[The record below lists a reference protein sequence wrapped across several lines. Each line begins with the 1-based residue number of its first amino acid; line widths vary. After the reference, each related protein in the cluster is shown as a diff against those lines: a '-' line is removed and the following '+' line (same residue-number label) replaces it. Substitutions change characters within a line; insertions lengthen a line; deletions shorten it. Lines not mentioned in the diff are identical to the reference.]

1 MGNLNTIIKA
11 GTKKY
16 GGNVFLKASSA
27 PCDFPR
33 LPSGIFAFDYAVAG
47 GIPVGASS
55 CTWGPYSTGKS
66 YIAQKIVAQVPH
78 MCFKCFS
85 YIWDCKCEKSDIR
98 KSIYLDSEGSFDWS
112 WAQSLGV
119 PKDLTVVSG
128 LVGEEYVDVFHSAIR
143 ADDVGLIVVD
153 SLASMVPASE
163 MEGSA
168 IDRYVMT
175 TARMATYM
183 VRKGKTLL
191 LKERR
196 RGHQVA
202 VLILNQVRMKIAL
215 PGQPPEE
222 TPGGNASK
230 HDFTLSVRTG
240 RRAVK
245 DKDSSG
251 LPMHTTTS
259 LSLAGAMGKRKLLV
273 LAGAAQFDVA
283 ASFEHE
289 FTRGTPLDHAVVL
302 KYAIEGGF
310 LVKTSKGYMFNIP
323 GREPLEVKTQQALLD
338 LWYADD
344 QQYLSAQRGIIE
356 AEKRKRLKGD
366 TTI

>member
-1 MGNLNTIIKA
+1 MGKLSTIITA

-33 LPSGIFAFDYAVAG
+33 LPSGIFAFDFTTAG
-47 GIPVGASS
+47 GIPIGASS
-55 CTWGPYSTGKS
+55 CIWGPWATGKT
-66 YIAQKIVAQVPH
+66 YIAQKIVSNLESV
-78 MCFKCFS
+78 CFKCFS
-85 YIWDCKCEKSDIR
+85 FVWDCKCATPDIR
-98 KSIYLDSEGSFDWS
+98 KAVYLDAEGGFDWS
-112 WAQSLGV
+112 WAKSIGV
-119 PKDLTVVSG
+119 PEDLTIVSG

-168 IDRYVMT
+168 LDNYVMT

-196 RGHQVA
+196 RGHNVA
-202 VLILNQVRMKIAL
+202 VLILNQVRMKMAT
-215 PGQPPEE
+215 PGQSPEE
-222 TPGGNASK
+222 IPGGNASK
-230 HDFTLSVRTG
+230 HDFALSIRTG
-240 RRAVK
+240 RRAVSK
-245 DKDSSG
+245 KDSGG

-259 LSLAGAMGKRKLLV
+259 LGLGGAMGKRKLLV

-302 KYAIEGGF
+302 KYAIDGDF
-310 LVKTSKGYMFNIP
+310 LVKTTKGYTFSIQD
-323 GREPLEVKTQQALLD
+323 REPIEVKTQQALLD
-338 LWYADD
+338 LWYDD
-344 QQYLSAQRGIIE
+344 SQQYLSAQRGIIE
-356 AEKRKRLKGD
+356 AEKKKRLDGD
-366 TTI
+366 TT

>member
-1 MGNLNTIIKA
+1 MGKLSHIVTA

-55 CTWGPYSTGKS
+55 SIWGPFATGKS
-66 YIAQKIVAQVPH
+66 YVAQKIVAHLPYV
-78 MCFKCFS
+78 CFKCFD
-85 YIWDCKCEKSDIR
+85 YLWNCKCATSDIR
-98 KSIYLDSEGSFDWS
+98 KAIYLDTEGSFDWS
-112 WAQSLGV
+112 WARSLGV
-119 PKDLTVVSG
+119 PDDLMVVSG
-128 LVGEEYVDVFHSAIR
+128 LIGEEYVDVFHSAIR

-168 IDRYVMT
+168 MDTYVMT
-175 TARMATYM
+175 SARLVTYM

-196 RGHQVA
+196 RGHHVA
-202 VLILNQVRMKIAL
+202 VLILNQLRMKIAKG
-215 PGQPPEE
+215 GQNPEE
-222 TPGGNASK
+222 IPGGNASK

-240 RRAVK
+240 RRATK
-245 DKDSSG
+245 DKDSNG

-259 LSLAGAMGKRKLLV
+259 IGLGGNMGKRKLLV

-283 ASFEHE
+283 SSFEHE

-302 KYAIEGGF
+302 KYAIDEGF
-310 LVKTSKGYMFNIP
+310 LVKTSKGYTLSIV

-338 LWYADD
+338 VWYDD
-344 QQYLSAQRGIIE
+344 NQQYLSAQKGIIE
-356 AEKRKRLKGD
+356 AEKRKRLDGD
-366 TTI
+366 KD